1 MGMLKYLGHSA
12 FYLEGNG
19 IKALIDPF
27 ISGSPVAPE
36 EAKKADAW
44 PDLNYIFVSHAHGDH
59 LGDTVD
65 IAKRTG
71 ASVIC
76 TNELA
81 SYLTGK
87 GLATDGMH
95 IGGRARFPFG
105 RVKLTPAFHGSSI
118 FEDGKMVYSDF
129 PCGFLIEVDGKKIYH
144 AGDTGLSTEM
154 TLLEAEGVEVALLP
168 IGGYY
173 VMDADDAVRA
183 VGFIKPQKT
192 VPIHYDTFPPIK
204 ADPDDFAKKVAGASE
219 VVIMKPGDKLE
230 F

>member
-1 MGMLKYLGHSA
+1 MSMLQFLGHSA

-27 ISGSPVAPE
+27 LTGNPMASEGPEARPVL
-36 EAKKADAW
+36 D
-44 PDLNYIFVSHAHGDH
+44 YIFVSHAHGDH
-59 LGDTVD
+59 LGDTIA

-71 ASVIC
+71 AAVIC

-81 SYLTGK
+81 KYLANE
-87 GLATDGMH
+87 GLRTEGMH
-95 IGGRARFPFG
+95 IGGRAAFPFG
-105 RVKLTPAFHGSSI
+105 KVKLTPAFHGSSI
-118 FEDGKMVYSDF
+118 FENGKMVYSDI

-144 AGDTGLSTEM
+144 SGDTGLTVEM

-183 VGFIKPQKT
+183 VGFIKPKKV

-204 ADPDDFAKKVAGASE
+204 ADPQYFAKKVGSQAE
-219 VVIMKPGDKLE
+219 VVVMKPGEKLN